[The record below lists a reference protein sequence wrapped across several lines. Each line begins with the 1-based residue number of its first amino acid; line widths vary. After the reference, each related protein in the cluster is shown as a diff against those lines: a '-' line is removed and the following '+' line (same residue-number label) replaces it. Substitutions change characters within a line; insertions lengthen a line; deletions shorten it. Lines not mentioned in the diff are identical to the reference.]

1 MAKSEYLECGMI
13 QNTHGTRGVVRA
25 QAWCDSPRVLAG
37 LEKVYISRGGVMQ
50 PLCIETASV
59 SGALVLLKL
68 QGVDDMDA
76 AEAMKNT
83 TLYAARADLPL
94 KAGEYF
100 IADVPGLPVVDAD
113 NGREYGTVSEVR
125 DIGGRNYLVV
135 QTAQGERLVPMVSP
149 LLDRVDVDTAVYV
162 RPIPGLLEDA

>member
-37 LEKVYISRGGVMQ
+37 LKTVYLCCNGVMT
-50 PLCIETASV
+50 PKDVETASV

-76 AEAMKNT
+76 AAALKNT

-100 IADVPGLPVVDAD
+100 IADVPGLPVLDAD
-113 NGREYGTVSEVR
+113 NGREYGTVKEVR

-135 QTAQGERLVPMVSP
+135 ATAQGERLVPMVTP
-149 LLDRVDVDTAVYV
+149 LLSHVDIETAVYV

>member
-13 QNTHGTRGVVRA
+13 QNTHGTRGVLRV

-37 LEKVYISRGGVMQ
+37 LKTVYMMREGVMT
-50 PLCIETASV
+50 PMRVETASV

-76 AEAMKNT
+76 AEMLKNMT
-83 TLYAARADLPL
+83 IYAARADLPL
-94 KAGEYF
+94 RDGEYF
-100 IADVPGLPVVDAD
+100 IADVPGLPVLDAD
-113 NGREYGTVSEVR
+113 NGKEYGRVMEVR

-135 QTAQGERLVPMVSP
+135 ETPQGERLYPMVTP
-149 LLDRVDVDTAVYV
+149 LLSHVDVEAAVYV